1 MFTTFVIYYVQ
12 DGQSASK
19 MLKKHQTQEASIQD
33 FATTVQSL
41 FTTYSELSSLNHP
54 LTEQLQFRQGQVDQ
68 MYAALKDLSEER
80 RMRLHERVDLFR
92 LLRETDDLA
101 EWIAQKE
108 LVALSEENGKDFE
121 HVKVKF
127 Q

>member
-1 MFTTFVIYYVQ
+1 
-12 DGQSASK
+12 

-41 FTTYSELSSLNHP
+41 NTTCLELASLNHP
-54 LTEQLQFRQGQVDQ
+54 LTEQLQSRQRQVDQ

-80 RMRLHERVDLFR
+80 RLRLHERVDLFR

-108 LVALSEENGKDFE
+108 LVSLSEENGKDFE
-121 HVKVKF
+121 HVKVSF
-127 Q
+127 RCLCAIWFNS